1 MLLMAILLDAS
12 FVKLLLKQ
20 QLITLIGQKFNI
32 VTLLLFYYKK
42 LARKFIMQLY
52 LITNRI
58 FVRNSILHNT
68 VK

>member
-1 MLLMAILLDAS
+1 MLLMAILLAAS

-52 LITNRI
+52 YY
-58 FVRNSILHNT
+58 
-68 VK
+68 K

>member
-1 MLLMAILLDAS
+1 MLLMAILLAAS